1 MTKNFFNRLNILY
14 KEEISLKNY
23 NTYRTNTICKF
34 LVFPKTVEELR
45 QILQYLKENKI
56 KYYLLGNGS
65 NIILSMDY
73 YDGVMIKLDNLNSV
87 IYKDNLVTAEAGCS
101 LIKLSLDT
109 IERGL
114 TGMEFSTG
122 IPGCVGASV
131 AMNAGA
137 YNSDISEILKE
148 AIILNPNNEI
158 ITMKKEELNF
168 EYRNSFLK
176 KNQDYIVL
184 SATFE
189 LKKGNIDEMKELV
202 SERKKKRI
210 LSQPL
215 DMPNAG
221 SVFRNPEGEY
231 AGALIESANL
241 KGYNIN
247 GAEISTKH
255 ANFIINKGGAT
266 GKDIILLIEKIQKE
280 IKEKNNIELK
290 LEQIIVR

>member
-1 MTKNFFNRLNILY
+1 MIKSFFDNINVKY
-14 KEEISLKNY
+14 KEDASLKNY
-23 NTYRTNTICKF
+23 NTYRVNTICKF
-34 LVFPKTVEELR
+34 LVFPNSVDELVE
-45 QILQYLKENKI
+45 IIKYLKENKL

-73 YDGVMIKLDNLNSV
+73 YDGVMIKLDNLNTV

-109 IERGL
+109 IEKGL

-122 IPGCVGASV
+122 IPGSVGASI

-137 YNSDISEILKE
+137 YNSDISTILKE
-148 AIILNPNNEI
+148 VTVLSPKNEI
-158 ITMKKEELNF
+158 IIMQNNQLEF

-176 KNQDYIVL
+176 KNKNYVVL

-189 LKKGNIDEMKELV
+189 LEKGNIEEMKKIVE
-202 SERKKKRI
+202 ERKQKRI
-210 LSQPL
+210 ASQPL
-215 DMPNAG
+215 EMPNAG
-221 SVFRNPEGEY
+221 SVFRNPEGMY
-231 AGALIESANL
+231 AGSLIENANL

-247 GAEISTKH
+247 GAEVSTKH
-255 ANFIINKGGAT
+255 ANFIINKGNAT
-266 GKDIILLIEKIQKE
+266 GKDIIELINKIQKE
-280 IKEKNNIELK
+280 IKEKDNIELK

>member
-1 MTKNFFNRLNILY
+1 MIKSFFDGLNISY
-14 KEEISLKNY
+14 KEDISLKNY
-23 NTYRTNTICKF
+23 NTYRVNTISKF
-34 LVFPKTVEELR
+34 LVFPKSIEEL
-45 QILQYLKENKI
+45 QTILKFLKENNI

-73 YDGVMIKLDNLNSV
+73 YDGVMIKLDNLNTV
-87 IYKDNLVTAEAGCS
+87 IYKDNLVTAGAGCS

-109 IERGL
+109 IEKGL

-122 IPGCVGASV
+122 IPGCVGASI

-137 YNSDISEILKE
+137 YNSDISNILKE
-148 AIILNPNNEI
+148 ITVLTPNNEI
-158 ITMKKEELNF
+158 AKMTKKELDF

-176 KNQDYIVL
+176 KNKDYIVL

-189 LKKGNIDEMKELV
+189 LERGNIDEMKELV
-202 SERKKKRI
+202 AERKKKRI
-210 LSQPL
+210 SSQPL

-221 SVFRNPEGEY
+221 SVFRNPEGKY
-231 AGALIESANL
+231 AGALIEEANL

-247 GAEISTKH
+247 GAEVSQKH
-255 ANFIINKGGAT
+255 ANFIVNRGNAT
-266 GKDIILLIEKIQKE
+266 GKDIITLIEKVQKE